1 MTGDAFRRH
10 LARIAKE
17 YKLSVNT
24 YERAFKLSGVPRS
37 AFVAIEL
44 RENTSIGHVLRLL
57 DAAGYELEIKRK
69 DERQ

>member
-17 YKLSVNT
+17 YKLSVDT
-24 YERAFKLSGVPRS
+24 YERAFKLSGVPKS
-37 AFVAIEL
+37 TYTKIEVKQS
-44 RENTSIGHVLRLL
+44 TSIENVLKLL

-69 DERQ
+69 DER

>member
-17 YKLSVNT
+17 YKLSVDT
-24 YERAFKLSGVPRS
+24 YERAFKLSGVPKS
-37 AFVAIEL
+37 AYTKIEVKQS
-44 RENTSIGHVLRLL
+44 TSIENVLKLL

-69 DERQ
+69 DER

>member
-24 YERAFKLSGVPRS
+24 YDRAFKLSGVPKS
-37 AFVAIEL
+37 AYYAIET
-44 RENTSIGHVLRLL
+44 RNSTSIENVLKLL